1 MDNGWKELSSVFIMS
16 SNFFSLVILRLIYPT
31 NLLSGNI

>member
-16 SNFFSLVILRLIYPT
+16 SNFFSLVTSIYPT